1 MKNFAAFLAIIA
13 LLLMLSSCST
23 EKTPLEKEVDD
34 MITVR
39 NRLLNEK
46 ILAKVHA
53 WPIVK
58 DEEFISELKYVHPAF
73 VKGDIVVIYG
83 GKYMVDSII
92 VLDEHG
98 HYTGDTTIHN
108 ILAEDD

>member
-1 MKNFAAFLAIIA
+1 MKNYAIFLLVIGF
-13 LLLMLSSCST
+13 LVFLCSCKE

-34 MITVR
+34 MITMR
-39 NRLLNEK
+39 NRVLNEK

-58 DEEFISELKYVHPAF
+58 DEIFISELKYIHPAY

-83 GKYMVDSII
+83 GKYMVDSVI
-92 VLDEHG
+92 VLDGDG
-98 HYTGDTTIHN
+98 HYTGDARIHN
-108 ILAEDD
+108 ILEDDE